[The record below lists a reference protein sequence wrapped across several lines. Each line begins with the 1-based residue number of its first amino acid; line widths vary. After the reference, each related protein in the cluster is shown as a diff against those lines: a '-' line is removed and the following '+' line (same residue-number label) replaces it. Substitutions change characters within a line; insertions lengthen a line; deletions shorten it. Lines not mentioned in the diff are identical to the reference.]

1 VKEAKKEFIRRI
13 NSSLMSDTEKRNNLK
28 LVKSKSWKQEVR
40 RDARRYFNLFSDLDG
55 YSI

>member
-28 LVKSKSWKQEVR
+28 LVKSKSWQQEVR
-40 RDARRYFNLFSDLDG
+40 RDARRYFNLFGDLDG